1 MKNKYFCIM
10 FYLHDYQ
17 FNERESDCL
26 IVIGVSR
33 FDNFTDRGAR
43 VRHPAGARALH

>member
-1 MKNKYFCIM
+1 M

-26 IVIGVSR
+26 IVIGLTISQTEAHVSVILQ
-33 FDNFTDRGAR
+33 AR
-43 VRHPAGARALH
+43 VPRINV

>member
-26 IVIGVSR
+26 IVIGLTISQTEAHVSVILQ
-33 FDNFTDRGAR
+33 AR
-43 VRHPAGARALH
+43 VPRINV

>member
-1 MKNKYFCIM
+1 M

-26 IVIGVSR
+26 IVIGVSK
-33 FDNFTDRGAR
+33 FDNFTEAHVSVILQAR
-43 VRHPAGARALH
+43 VPRINV

>member
-1 MKNKYFCIM
+1 M

-33 FDNFTDRGAR
+33 FDNFTDRC
-43 VRHPAGARALH
+43 VRHPAGARAPH